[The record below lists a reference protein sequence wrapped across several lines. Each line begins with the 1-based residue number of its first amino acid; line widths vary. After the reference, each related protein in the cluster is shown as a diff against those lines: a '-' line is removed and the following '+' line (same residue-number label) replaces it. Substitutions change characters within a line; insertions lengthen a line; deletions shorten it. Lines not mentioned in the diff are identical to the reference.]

1 MSYLLISA
9 KTSIPYTELMGKS
22 AEGMNAT
29 GAGDRKSWYDKI
41 ENIRNSIKPN
51 LLIVYGILAGLE
63 SGKFKVFDDFIF
75 EPLEELTEKE
85 QVEVFKGKV
94 EIGKELIETYG
105 AETTSILDW
114 LKTDKR
120 LGIDNI
126 NIDLSTP
133 DLTNYDENLDYDE
146 ISTNET
152 INQK

>member
-1 MSYLLISA
+1 MQNCRF
-9 KTSIPYTELMGKS
+9 KQ
-22 AEGMNAT
+22 
-29 GAGDRKSWYDKI
+29 
-41 ENIRNSIKPN
+41 NIRNSIKPN
-51 LLIVYGILAGLE
+51 LLIVYGILDGLE
-63 SGKFKVFDDFIF
+63 TGKFKVFDDFIF